1 MHLRR
6 SLAYLTAGCVLAT
19 ISFAD
24 PAAAQ
29 GQPPVQTTVTVVAQK
44 EPADPATL
52 PVSVT
57 TFTESTL
64 NTAGITFL
72 SDIGSLSPN
81 THFTEFTARK
91 LSNPRIRG
99 LGSSP
104 ANPGV
109 TTYVDG
115 APHLHANTTSFDLVG
130 VGQVE
135 FVRGPQ
141 SALFGRNALGGV
153 INITSVLPSMTRWTG
168 QATVPFGSDDQVEF
182 RANVSGPIQ
191 EGKLAV
197 GFSTAVARRDGFT
210 QNVLTGHTIDSRE
223 GFSGKGQLLWTPT
236 AAWTTRVIVSGER
249 ARDGD
254 YALADLEQ
262 VRATPFEVMRDFEGR
277 TDRDILNTV
286 VEARHGGPRLTFTS
300 TTGVLRWKTFDQ
312 TDLDYSP
319 LPLARRENLEETT
332 QFTQEVRVAS
342 AAAAPVALSPGV
354 SLRWQAGA
362 LVFTQD
368 YDQTAFNDL
377 APQVLSPFVDFP
389 VRQTSPV
396 AALDDFGLGVY
407 GQATVGLG
415 SRVAATVGA
424 RFDHE
429 RKDATL
435 LTAFTPAIAPDVQ
448 TVAERDFSD
457 VSPQAGVTVRIN
469 PRATVFGNVARAF
482 KAGGFNPVSLPGDE
496 VFDEEHA
503 WNVEGG
509 VRLSTASGRVQATAS
524 VFSIDWDALQLNLPV
539 PGLSGQF
546 FIDNVGAATS
556 RGVEL
561 EAMVRAVDGLDL
573 FGAIG
578 TTSAKFSAG
587 TVSGGID
594 LEGNTIQNAPSYTAA
609 VGALATRELR
619 PDYRLFVRADVSV
632 VGPFEYDE
640 FNTERQDAYSLTNL
654 RAGLR
659 ARRILIE
666 AWVRN
671 ATNTQYVPLAF
682 AFQFSPS
689 GFIAE
694 PGRPRTF
701 GVSVGVGF

>member
-1 MHLRR
+1 MGLP
-6 SLAYLTAGCVLAT
+6 VL
-19 ISFAD
+19 
-24 PAAAQ
+24 AAAQ
-29 GQPPVQTTVTVVAQK
+29 RQEPVQTTVTVVGYK
-44 EPADPATL
+44 EPADPDDL

-57 TFTESTL
+57 AFTESML

-72 SDIGSLSPN
+72 SDIGSFSPN

-99 LGSSP
+99 IGSSP

-109 TTYVDG
+109 VTYVDG
-115 APHLHANTTSFDLVG
+115 APQFHANTSSFDLIG
-130 VGQVE
+130 IGQVE

-153 INITSVLPSMTRWTG
+153 INISSVRPSMTRWTG
-168 QATVPFGSDDQVEF
+168 QASVPFGSDDQLDF

-191 EGKLAV
+191 ADKLAV
-197 GFSTAVARRDGFT
+197 GFSTAVARRDGFSR
-210 QNVLTGHTIDSRE
+210 NVFLGGNSVDYRE

-236 AAWTTRVIVSGER
+236 AAWSTRVIVSGER

-254 YALADLEQ
+254 YALADLTQ
-262 VRATPFEVMRDFEGR
+262 VRATPYEVMRDFEGH
-277 TDRDILNTV
+277 TDRDILNTI
-286 VEARHGGPRLTFTS
+286 VEARHVGSRWTFTS
-300 TTGVLRWKTFDQ
+300 TTGILRWKTFDQ

-342 AAAAPVALSPGV
+342 AAAAPVKLSDAL
-354 SLRWQAGA
+354 SLRWQAGG
-362 LVFTQD
+362 LVFTQG
-368 YDQTAFNDL
+368 YDQQAFNDL
-377 APQVLSPFVDFP
+377 RPPAIPFVDFP
-389 VRQTSPV
+389 VRQTSPL
-396 AALDDFGLGVY
+396 AALDDTGVGLY
-407 GQATVGLG
+407 GQATLEWR
-415 SRVAATVGA
+415 SRVAATLGA

-429 RKDATL
+429 AKDATM
-435 LTAFTPAIAPDVQ
+435 LTAFTPMIAPDVQ

-457 VSPQAGVTVRIN
+457 VSPQVGVTVRVH
-469 PRATVFGNVARAF
+469 PTTLVFGNVARAF

-496 VFDEEHA
+496 AFEEEHA

-509 VRLSTASGRVQATAS
+509 VRLATANDRVHATAS
-524 VFSIDWDALQLNLPV
+524 AFAIDWDALQLNLPV
-539 PGLSGQF
+539 QGVPGQF
-546 FIDNVGAATS
+546 FIDNVGSATS

-561 EAMVRAVDGLDL
+561 EVAARPASWLEL
-573 FGAIG
+573 FGAVG
-578 TTSAKFSAG
+578 TAQTRFSPG
-587 TVSGGID
+587 TISNGVD
-594 LEGNTIQNAPSYTAA
+594 LDGNKVPNAPSYTAA
-609 VGALATRELR
+609 FGALVSREIR
-619 PDYRLFVRADVSV
+619 PEHRLFVRADVSF

-640 FNTERQDAYSLTNL
+640 LNRQRQEAYGLANL

-659 ARRILIE
+659 LHWAVIE

-671 ATNTQYVPLAF
+671 VTDTRYVPLAF
-682 AFQFSPS
+682 AFDFSQS

-701 GVSVGVGF
+701 GVSLGVGF